1 MRMPQGLRRLDDRVL
16 GDRGK
21 GGSATT
27 ATRDGHPSDGHHD
40 DVHDDARPDDRPDDR
55 PDARPDERTTRTTR
69 TTRTGDGAE
78 PRTGGGDGLASFL
91 AVVWRV
97 ARLVLLALGLLLLVA
112 VAFLLLPAN
121 EDNVIV
127 SNVLSLADRVAGP
140 FRDVFTVEDPD
151 RMRIFNYALAAAVYF
166 VVGSVVGKLPTG
178 SKRKS

>member
-27 ATRDGHPSDGHHD
+27 ATRDGHPSDGHPSD
-40 DVHDDARPDDRPDDR
+40 DHHDDAHD
-55 PDARPDERTTRTTR
+55 DARPDERTTRRTR

-78 PRTGGGDGLASFL
+78 PPTGGGDGLASFL